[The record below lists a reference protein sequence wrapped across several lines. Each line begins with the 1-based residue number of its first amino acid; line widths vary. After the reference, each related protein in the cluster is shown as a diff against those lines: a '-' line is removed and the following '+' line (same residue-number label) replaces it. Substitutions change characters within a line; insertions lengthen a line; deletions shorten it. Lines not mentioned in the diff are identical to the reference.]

1 MSLIPV
7 KDHNGLYRDS
17 ESGAIINRNKSD
29 YDSYVTNRDRLQQ
42 EKDRLDH
49 LENEIGDI
57 KQMLQTLLN
66 K

>member
-17 ESGAIINRNKSD
+17 ESGAIINKNKSD
-29 YDSYVTNRDRLQQ
+29 YDSYVANRDRLQQ

-57 KQMLQTLLN
+57 KQMLHTLLN

>member
-17 ESGAIINRNKSD
+17 ESGAIINKNKSD
-29 YDSYVTNRDRLQQ
+29 YDSYVANRDRLQQ

-57 KQMLQTLLN
+57 KQMLQTQLN